1 MKIPVVEL
9 SECTLC
15 GVCEEVA
22 PLVFRVTD
30 AGYIEV
36 IELSSYPEIEVE
48 EAIKCCPE
56 DCIYWEEAK
65 SSGLVDGVCKACSNK
80 MGALDSA
87 QDQGLTLLDEMTGHP
102 SMARYR
108 DNGYEIVSF

>member
-15 GVCEEVA
+15 GVCEEA
-22 PLVFRVTD
+22 AAFVFRVTD

-56 DCIYWEEAK
+56 NCIYWEE
-65 SSGLVDGVCKACSNK
+65 V
-80 MGALDSA
+80 
-87 QDQGLTLLDEMTGHP
+87 
-102 SMARYR
+102 
-108 DNGYEIVSF
+108 

>member
-15 GVCEEVA
+15 GVCQEAA

-56 DCIYWEEAK
+56 DCICWEE
-65 SSGLVDGVCKACSNK
+65 V
-80 MGALDSA
+80 
-87 QDQGLTLLDEMTGHP
+87 
-102 SMARYR
+102 
-108 DNGYEIVSF
+108 

>member
-15 GVCEEVA
+15 GVCQEVA
-22 PLVFRVTD
+22 PLVFRIND

-36 IELSSYPEIEVE
+36 IELFSYPVVEVD

-56 DCIYWEEAK
+56 DCIYWED
-65 SSGLVDGVCKACSNK
+65 V
-80 MGALDSA
+80 
-87 QDQGLTLLDEMTGHP
+87 
-102 SMARYR
+102 
-108 DNGYEIVSF
+108 

>member
-56 DCIYWEEAK
+56 DCIYWEE
-65 SSGLVDGVCKACSNK
+65 V
-80 MGALDSA
+80 
-87 QDQGLTLLDEMTGHP
+87 
-102 SMARYR
+102 
-108 DNGYEIVSF
+108 